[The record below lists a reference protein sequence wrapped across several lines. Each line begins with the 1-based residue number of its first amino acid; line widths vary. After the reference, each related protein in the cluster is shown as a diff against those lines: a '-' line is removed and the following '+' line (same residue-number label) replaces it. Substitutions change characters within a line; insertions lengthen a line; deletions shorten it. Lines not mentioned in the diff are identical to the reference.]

1 MNRTHYRPHPAVTED
16 AMPDPHAPVHAAP
29 KDDVSELK
37 TLGQGATR
45 YPHTVSPE
53 LLETFPNTFPGRP
66 YVVTFRSEEFTSL
79 CPKTG
84 QPDFG
89 TITIRYVPDARC
101 IESKSLKLYLFS
113 YRDEGTFMET
123 LTNRILDD
131 LTSACEPLEM
141 EVTGDFAARG
151 GITLSVTAQY
161 KK

>member
-1 MNRTHYRPHPAVTED
+1 MSHPV
-16 AMPDPHAPVHAAP
+16 P
-29 KDDVSELK
+29 KDDVSTLK
-37 TLGQGATR
+37 TLGQGATV

-53 LLETFPNTFPGRP
+53 LIETFPNAFPGRP
-66 YVVTFRSEEFTSL
+66 YTVTFSSDEFTSL

-89 TITIRYVPDARC
+89 TISIRYVPDTLC

-131 LTSACEPLEM
+131 LVEAASPLEM

-151 GITLSVTAQY
+151 GITISVTATYQ
-161 KK
+161 KS

>member
-1 MNRTHYRPHPAVTED
+1 MPA
-16 AMPDPHAPVHAAP
+16 PIKNPAP
-29 KDDVSELK
+29 KDDVSDLK

-45 YPHTVSPE
+45 YPRTVTPAV
-53 LLETFPNTFPGRP
+53 LETFPNAFPGRP
-66 YVVTFRSEEFTSL
+66 YTVTFRCDEFTSL

-89 TITIRYVPDARC
+89 TISIRYVPDARC

-131 LTSACEPLEM
+131 LTAACSPLEM

-151 GITLSVTAQY
+151 GITIAVTATY

>member
-1 MNRTHYRPHPAVTED
+1 MSTDTPRRTSQ
-16 AMPDPHAPVHAAP
+16 AP
-29 KDDVSELK
+29 KDDVSTLT
-37 TLGQGATR
+37 TLGQGATS
-45 YPHTVSPE
+45 YPRTVTPE
-53 LLETFPNTFPGRP
+53 LLETFPNAFPGRR
-66 YVVTFRSEEFTSL
+66 YTVTFSSPEFTSL

-131 LTSACEPLEM
+131 LVAACAPLEM

-151 GITLSVTAQY
+151 GITISVSTSY
-161 KK
+161 VRP

>member
-1 MNRTHYRPHPAVTED
+1 MSHPV
-16 AMPDPHAPVHAAP
+16 P
-29 KDDVSELK
+29 KDDVSTLK
-37 TLGQGATR
+37 TLGQGATV

-53 LLETFPNTFPGRP
+53 LLETFPNAFPGRP
-66 YVVTFRSEEFTSL
+66 YTVTFSSDEFTSL

-89 TITIRYVPDARC
+89 TISIRYVPDTLC

-131 LTSACEPLEM
+131 LVEAASPLEM

-151 GITLSVTAQY
+151 GITISVTATYQ
-161 KK
+161 KS

>member
-1 MNRTHYRPHPAVTED
+1 MSETHFHRPHP
-16 AMPDPHAPVHAAP
+16 
-29 KDDVSELK
+29 DDVSGLK
-37 TLGQGATR
+37 TLGQGATA
-45 YPHTVSPE
+45 YPRTVTPE
-53 LLETFPNTFPGRP
+53 LLETFPNAYPDRRYT
-66 YVVTFRSEEFTSL
+66 VTFASQEFTSL

-89 TITIRYVPDARC
+89 TITIRYVPGERC

-131 LTSACEPLEM
+131 LVDACAPLSM

-151 GITLSVTAQY
+151 GITISVAATY
-161 KK
+161 VKP

>member
-1 MNRTHYRPHPAVTED
+1 MS
-16 AMPDPHAPVHAAP
+16 AP
-29 KDDVSELK
+29 KDDVSTLR
-37 TLGQGATR
+37 TLGQGATS
-45 YPHTVSPE
+45 YPRTVTPA
-53 LLETFPNTFPGRP
+53 LLETFPNAYPDRRYT
-66 YVVTFRSEEFTSL
+66 VTFASEEFTSL

-89 TITIRYVPDARC
+89 VITIRYVPGARC

-131 LTSACEPLEM
+131 LVAACEPLEM

-151 GITLSVTAQY
+151 GITISVTATY
-161 KK
+161 VKP

>member
-1 MNRTHYRPHPAVTED
+1 MAARDTRPTPQ
-16 AMPDPHAPVHAAP
+16 
-29 KDDVSELK
+29 DDTSDLR
-37 TLGQGATR
+37 TLGQGATQ
-45 YPHTVSPE
+45 YPRTVSPE
-53 LLETFPNTFPGRP
+53 LLETFPNAFPGRP
-66 YVVTFRSEEFTSL
+66 YAVSFRSEEFTSL

-131 LTSACEPLEM
+131 LVAACHPLEM

-151 GITLSVTAQY
+151 GITISVTATY
-161 KK
+161 KKA

>member
-1 MNRTHYRPHPAVTED
+1 MSAQK
-16 AMPDPHAPVHAAP
+16 APSAP
-29 KDDVSELK
+29 KDDVSTLT
-37 TLGQGATR
+37 TLGQGATA
-45 YPHTVSPE
+45 YPRTVTPG
-53 LLETFPNTFPGRP
+53 LLETFPNAFPGRR
-66 YVVTFRSEEFTSL
+66 YTVTFASEEFTSL

-89 TITIRYVPDARC
+89 MITIRYVPDQRC

-131 LTSACEPLEM
+131 LVAACRPLEM

-151 GITLSVTAQY
+151 GITISVTAGY
-161 KK
+161 VKE

>member
-1 MNRTHYRPHPAVTED
+1 
-16 AMPDPHAPVHAAP
+16 MPENTPP
-29 KDDVSELK
+29 KDDVSSLV
-37 TLGQGATR
+37 TLGQGATA
-45 YPHTVSPE
+45 YPRTVTPG
-53 LLETFPNTFPGRP
+53 LLETFPNAFPGRR
-66 YVVTFRSEEFTSL
+66 YVVTFASEEFTSL

-89 TITIRYVPDARC
+89 KITIRYVPDAMC

-131 LTSACEPLEM
+131 LVSACQPLEM

-151 GITLSVTAQY
+151 GITIAVTASY
-161 KK
+161 VKP

>member
-1 MNRTHYRPHPAVTED
+1 MS
-16 AMPDPHAPVHAAP
+16 APQAPSAP
-29 KDDVSELK
+29 KDDVSTLK
-37 TLGQGATR
+37 TLGQGATP
-45 YPHTVSPE
+45 YPRTVTPA
-53 LLETFPNTFPGRP
+53 LLETFPNAFPGRR
-66 YVVTFRSEEFTSL
+66 YTVTFASEEFTSL

-89 TITIRYVPDARC
+89 RITIRYVPDATC

-131 LTSACEPLEM
+131 LVAACQPLEM

-151 GITLSVTAQY
+151 GVTIAVTAGY
-161 KK
+161 VKK

>member
-1 MNRTHYRPHPAVTED
+1 MSHKTP
-16 AMPDPHAPVHAAP
+16 P
-29 KDDVSELK
+29 KDDVSTLV
-37 TLGQGATR
+37 TLGQGATA
-45 YPHTVSPE
+45 YPRTVTPG
-53 LLETFPNTFPGRP
+53 LLETFPNAFPGRR
-66 YVVTFRSEEFTSL
+66 YVVTFASEEFTSL

-89 TITIRYVPDARC
+89 RITIRYVPDATC

-131 LTSACEPLEM
+131 LVAACQPLEM

-151 GITLSVTAQY
+151 GITIAVTASY
-161 KK
+161 VKP

>member
-1 MNRTHYRPHPAVTED
+1 MSHPV
-16 AMPDPHAPVHAAP
+16 P
-29 KDDVSELK
+29 KDDVSTLK
-37 TLGQGATR
+37 TLGQGATV

-53 LLETFPNTFPGRP
+53 LIETFPNAFPGRP
-66 YVVTFRSEEFTSL
+66 YTVTFSSDEFTSL

-89 TITIRYVPDARC
+89 TISIRYMPDTLC

-131 LTSACEPLEM
+131 LVEAASPLEM

-151 GITLSVTAQY
+151 GITISVTATYQ
-161 KK
+161 KS

>member
-1 MNRTHYRPHPAVTED
+1 MPAPKTRP
-16 AMPDPHAPVHAAP
+16 APAAP
-29 KDDVSELK
+29 KDDVSTL
-37 TLGQGATR
+37 TSLGQGATQ
-45 YPHTVSPE
+45 YPHTVSPG
-53 LLETFPNTFPGRP
+53 LLETFPNAFPGRR
-66 YVVTFRSEEFTSL
+66 YTVTFASEEFTSL

-89 TITIRYVPDARC
+89 TITIRYVPGDRC

-131 LTSACEPLEM
+131 LTAACDPLEM

-151 GITLSVTAQY
+151 GITITVTAQY
-161 KK
+161 KRG